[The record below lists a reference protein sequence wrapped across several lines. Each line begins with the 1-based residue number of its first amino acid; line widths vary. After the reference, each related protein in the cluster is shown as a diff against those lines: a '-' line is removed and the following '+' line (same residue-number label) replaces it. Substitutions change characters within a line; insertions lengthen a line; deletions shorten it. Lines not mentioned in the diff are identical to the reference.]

1 MDNKLN
7 EIRRKIRFLRAEMLG
22 AEDNIR
28 KQVNRD
34 EDCSEA
40 AVHLMSMR
48 VVMLG
53 LIGERNRLGG
63 EERLLNVDERLKLDV
78 RAAGRKPSNGAPMR
92 FRRKPAPDLI
102 RDGDRSASGK
112 RVPSNIRSPVPM
124 QSQRKRPEAAVSDE
138 TIQALRRRIGELD
151 QLARRL
157 DQSGLDNARAQLLL
171 SRKRAELEDFINRG
185 PRCQHRSMVR
195 PQRG

>member
-7 EIRRKIRFLRAEMLG
+7 EIRRKIRFLRAEMLS

-40 AVHLMSMR
+40 AVHLMAMR

-63 EERLLNVDERLKLDV
+63 EERLLNVDERLKLDARAV
-78 RAAGRKPSNGAPMR
+78 SRKPLKGALGRRHGRAARLVTMRRFKPCA
-92 FRRKPAPDLI
+92 
-102 RDGDRSASGK
+102 DRSSNWTSLRASSISPASTMRGRSSCSRASG
-112 RVPSNIRSPVPM
+112 RSWKT
-124 QSQRKRPEAAVSDE
+124 SSTGAGD
-138 TIQALRRRIGELD
+138 
-151 QLARRL
+151 ART
-157 DQSGLDNARAQLLL
+157 AQ
-171 SRKRAELEDFINRG
+171 
-185 PRCQHRSMVR
+185 MVR

>member
-7 EIRRKIRFLRAEMLG
+7 QIRRKIRCLREEMLG

-40 AVHLMSMR
+40 AMHLMAMR

-63 EERLLNVDERLKLDV
+63 EERLLNVDERLRLDV
-78 RAAGRKPSNGAPMR
+78 RTVSRKPLNGAPER
-92 FRRKPAPDLI
+92 F
-102 RDGDRSASGK
+102 SAK
-112 RVPSNIRSPVPM
+112 REPVRVKKTRQIKNPVP
-124 QSQRKRPEAAVSDE
+124 RSDSIGTE
-138 TIQALRRRIGELD
+138 RR
-151 QLARRL
+151 
-157 DQSGLDNARAQLLL
+157 
-171 SRKRAELEDFINRG
+171 
-185 PRCQHRSMVR
+185 
-195 PQRG
+195 

>member
-7 EIRRKIRFLRAEMLG
+7 EIRRKIRLLREKMLS

-40 AVHLMSMR
+40 ATHLMAMR
-48 VVMLG
+48 ATMLG

-78 RAAGRKPSNGAPMR
+78 RAASRKPPAGAPE
-92 FRRKPAPDLI
+92 RRE
-102 RDGDRSASGK
+102 R
-112 RVPSNIRSPVPM
+112 
-124 QSQRKRPEAAVSDE
+124 
-138 TIQALRRRIGELD
+138 
-151 QLARRL
+151 
-157 DQSGLDNARAQLLL
+157 
-171 SRKRAELEDFINRG
+171 
-185 PRCQHRSMVR
+185 
-195 PQRG
+195 

>member
-7 EIRRKIRFLRAEMLG
+7 EIRRKIRFLRSEMLA

-28 KQVNRD
+28 QQVNRD

-78 RAAGRKPSNGAPMR
+78 RAVS
-92 FRRKPAPDLI
+92 RKPANGVPAHFPAKAGGPDRGRTPVRAKNRRPI
-102 RDGDRSASGK
+102 KNPKPRSASAGTEK
-112 RVPSNIRSPVPM
+112 ARG
-124 QSQRKRPEAAVSDE
+124 
-138 TIQALRRRIGELD
+138 RRER
-151 QLARRL
+151 
-157 DQSGLDNARAQLLL
+157 
-171 SRKRAELEDFINRG
+171 
-185 PRCQHRSMVR
+185 
-195 PQRG
+195 

>member
-7 EIRRKIRFLRAEMLG
+7 EIRRKIKFLRAEMLG

-28 KQVNRD
+28 KRVNRD

-53 LIGERNRLGG
+53 LIGERNRLGD

-78 RAAGRKPSNGAPMR
+78 RAASRKPSNGAPVR
-92 FRRKPAPDLI
+92 FPAKAGPGPDPGCGPAGVRKTRPIKHPQP
-102 RDGDRSASGK
+102 RSAL
-112 RVPSNIRSPVPM
+112 
-124 QSQRKRPEAAVSDE
+124 AATE
-138 TIQALRRRIGELD
+138 KARGRRER
-151 QLARRL
+151 
-157 DQSGLDNARAQLLL
+157 
-171 SRKRAELEDFINRG
+171 
-185 PRCQHRSMVR
+185 
-195 PQRG
+195 

>member
-7 EIRRKIRFLRAEMLG
+7 EIRRKIRFLRAEMLS

-28 KQVNRD
+28 KRVNRD

-78 RAAGRKPSNGAPMR
+78 RAASRKPANGAPER
-92 FRRKPAPDLI
+92 FPAKAGFGPDSGWGTVRVKKAGPIKNPEPRSDAIGTEKARGRRE
-102 RDGDRSASGK
+102 R
-112 RVPSNIRSPVPM
+112 
-124 QSQRKRPEAAVSDE
+124 
-138 TIQALRRRIGELD
+138 
-151 QLARRL
+151 
-157 DQSGLDNARAQLLL
+157 
-171 SRKRAELEDFINRG
+171 
-185 PRCQHRSMVR
+185 
-195 PQRG
+195 

>member
-22 AEDNIR
+22 AEENIR
-28 KQVNRD
+28 KKINRD

-78 RAAGRKPSNGAPMR
+78 RTAGRKPSNGAPALFPAKAGPGPDPESR
-92 FRRKPAPDLI
+92 PTGVRKTRPVKQPEP
-102 RDGDRSASGK
+102 RSAL
-112 RVPSNIRSPVPM
+112 
-124 QSQRKRPEAAVSDE
+124 AATE
-138 TIQALRRRIGELD
+138 KARGRRE
-151 QLARRL
+151 
-157 DQSGLDNARAQLLL
+157 
-171 SRKRAELEDFINRG
+171 
-185 PRCQHRSMVR
+185 
-195 PQRG
+195 